1 MNLSQALEIHS
12 LRFYFAMKNENRWI
26 SHYCHFTVKTLHT
39 LIRVRHLLFTS
50 RLNPSGMQSVSK
62 HNPNLNFANCTYL
75 HHALGINRWL
85 SIKPSRAFFFLSFLY
100 TTNQPF
106 WLFLLKGF
114 SHVVFNL
121 SCGNVSLFLMN
132 NSIPHSSFLT
142 ALMNI
147 SWCMKSTSTNRPD

>member
-62 HNPNLNFANCTYL
+62 HNPNLNFANCIYL

-85 SIKPSRAFFFLSFLY
+85 SIKSSRAFFFLFFIQP
-100 TTNQPF
+100 TNLF
-106 WLFLLKGF
+106 DCFLLKGF